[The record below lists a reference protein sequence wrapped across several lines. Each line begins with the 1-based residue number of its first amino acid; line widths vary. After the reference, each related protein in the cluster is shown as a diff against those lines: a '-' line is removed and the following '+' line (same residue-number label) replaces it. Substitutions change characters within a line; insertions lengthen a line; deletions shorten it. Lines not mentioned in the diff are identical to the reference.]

1 MNNDSSVIT
10 LICNRKKTPIGLYS
24 ISQICADNKNIT
36 IHLKNGTHL
45 STYTPISAIEKMLP
59 EEQFFR
65 IRKNCIVAFNVVE
78 KISKAK
84 FRLIDGEMLKISRY
98 RKQEFATAYENYQ
111 LVNKDLLLMMQNV
124 PVNMEDIEKRCSIF
138 DLYPD
143 PTALLKI
150 DKYGKSPQIVYANA
164 AMEKMER
171 KSREEMVLG
180 KTNILP
186 MDAQWTAHYRNA
198 AFNGQREEALKFFP
212 ETGRTMKIS
221 CYSPFYG
228 YCAVIIT
235 NADNVPVIG
244 NRAVVTNYADSAKFS
259 KGQRLFSY
267 YEKTLYILT
276 FLYDQVVFV
285 NLNENHY
292 SIITDC
298 FSYFQDNVDMSGTFD
313 DLFLKYR
320 TIVHPDFREEFSE
333 VFVRLPL
340 LAAFQS
346 GAKEIL
352 RQYQERSSNGTY
364 HWVSCHVLRLVNP
377 FNEDVV
383 AVVLKKTYE
392 KEQRIIE
399 NNEQKEEII
408 RTMENNFASVYY
420 MDFKLRKIT
429 ALKEINNEKKFFS
442 RILKKKFFAGLAL
455 YIKKTVHP
463 DDRKFVLEKLD
474 FIPINEALRNEKFV
488 VLKFRMKLSKEC
500 YEHVELTIHAAKILN
515 NRIDEVVVVIRLIN
529 EVNDVAEL

>member
-1 MNNDSSVIT
+1 MDNDSSAVI
-10 LICNRKKTPIGLYS
+10 LICNRKKTSIKFYS
-24 ISQICADNKNIT
+24 ISHICADNKNVAIY
-36 IHLKNGTHL
+36 LKSGTYF

-59 EEQFFR
+59 EGQFFR
-65 IRKNCIVAFNVVE
+65 IRKNCIVAFDMIE
-78 KISKAK
+78 KVGKSK
-84 FRLIDGEMLKISRY
+84 FRMIDGEIVKISRY
-98 RKQEFATAYENYQ
+98 RKRDFSVAYDNYQ
-111 LVNKDLLLMMQNV
+111 SMNKDLFVKMQKV
-124 PVNMEDIEKRCSIF
+124 PVNSEDIENRCSIF

-143 PTALLKI
+143 PVALLKA
-150 DKYGKSPQIVYANA
+150 DKHEKSLRIMYVNA
-164 AMEKMER
+164 AMEKMEL
-171 KSREEMVLG
+171 KSREEMILG
-180 KTNILP
+180 KTNMLP
-186 MDAQWTAHYRNA
+186 MDTQWIEYYREA

-228 YCAVIIT
+228 YCAVIVT

-244 NRAVVTNYADSAKFS
+244 DYAVTNYADSAKFS
-259 KGQRLFSY
+259 KGQLLFSY
-267 YEKTLYILT
+267 YEKMLYILT

-285 NLNENHY
+285 NLDENHY
-292 SIITDC
+292 SIITEC
-298 FSYFQDNVDMSGTFD
+298 FSYFQDTVDMSGTFD

-320 TIVHPDFREEFSE
+320 IIVHPDFRKEFSE
-333 VFVRLPL
+333 VFVRPLL

-408 RTMENNFASVYY
+408 RTMENNFAAIYY
-420 MDFKLRKIT
+420 VDFKQRKIT
-429 ALKEINNEKKFFS
+429 ALKEINNEKRFFS

-455 YIKKTVHP
+455 YIQKTVHP
-463 DDRKFVLEKLD
+463 DDRKRVSEKLD
-474 FIPINEALRNEKFV
+474 FIPINDALRNEKFV
-488 VLKFRMKLSKEC
+488 VLQFRMKLSKKC
-500 YEHVELTIHAAKILN
+500 YENVELTMHAAKIFN
-515 NRIDEVVVVIRLIN
+515 DRVDEVVVVIRLVD
-529 EVNDVAEL
+529 EEK

>member
-1 MNNDSSVIT
+1 MDNDVSAVT
-10 LICNRKKTPIGLYS
+10 LICSRKKTSIKLYS
-24 ISQICADNKNIT
+24 VSQICADNKNIT
-36 IHLKNGTHL
+36 IYLKNGTLL
-45 STYTPISAIEKMLP
+45 STYTPISTIEKMLP
-59 EEQFFR
+59 KEQFFR

-78 KISKAK
+78 KIGKSK
-84 FRLIDGEMLKISRY
+84 FRLIDGETLKISRN
-98 RKQEFATAYENYQ
+98 KKPEFSAAYDNYQ
-111 LVNKDLLLMMQNV
+111 LVNKDLLAMMQKV
-124 PVNMEDIEKRCSIF
+124 PVNMEDIEIRCSIF

-143 PTALLKI
+143 PTALLKV
-150 DKYGKSPQIVYANA
+150 DKHGKDLRIVYANA
-164 AMEKMER
+164 AMEKMEL
-171 KSREEMVLG
+171 KSREEMILG

-186 MDAQWTAHYRNA
+186 MDTQWAEHYREA
-198 AFNGQREEALKFFP
+198 AFHGQREEALKFFP

-228 YCAVIIT
+228 YCVVIIT

-244 NRAVVTNYADSAKFS
+244 NHAVTNYADSAKFS
-259 KGQRLFSY
+259 KGQLLFSY

-320 TIVHPDFREEFSE
+320 TIVHPDFRKEFSE

-352 RQYQERSSNGTY
+352 RQYQERSSNATY

-408 RTMENNFASVYY
+408 RTLENNFAAVYY
-420 MDFKLRKIT
+420 MDFKQRKIT
-429 ALKEINNEKKFFS
+429 ALKEINNERKFFS
-442 RILKKKFFAGLAL
+442 RILKKKFFAGLTL
-455 YIKKTVHP
+455 YIQKTVHP
-463 DDRKFVLEKLD
+463 DDRKCVLEKLD

-488 VLKFRMKLSKEC
+488 VLKFRMKLSEEC
-500 YEHVELTIHAAKILN
+500 YENVELTIHAAKIFN
-515 NRIDEVVVVIRLIN
+515 NRVDEVVVAIRLIN
-529 EVNDVAEL
+529 EGK

>member
-1 MNNDSSVIT
+1 MDNDVSDVT
-10 LICNRKKTPIGLYS
+10 LVCSRKKTSIKFYS

-36 IHLKNGTHL
+36 VYLKNGTRL

-59 EEQFFR
+59 SEQFFR
-65 IRKNCIVAFNVVE
+65 IRKNCIVAFNMVE
-78 KISKAK
+78 KVGKSE
-84 FRLIDGEMLKISRY
+84 FRMIDGEILKISRY
-98 RKQEFATAYENYQ
+98 RKQDFSTAYDNYQ
-111 LVNKDLLLMMQNV
+111 LKNKDLFMKMQKAPANL
-124 PVNMEDIEKRCSIF
+124 EDIESRCSIF

-143 PTALLKI
+143 PVVLLKA
-150 DKYGKSPQIVYANA
+150 DKHGKSLRIIYVNA
-164 AMEKMER
+164 AMEKMEV
-171 KSREEMVLG
+171 KSREEMSLG

-186 MDAQWTAHYRNA
+186 MDTQWVEYYREA
-198 AFNGQREEALKFFP
+198 AFNGLREEALKFFP

-228 YCAVIIT
+228 YCVVIIT
-235 NADNVPVIG
+235 NADNMPVIG
-244 NRAVVTNYADSAKFS
+244 NCAVTNYADSAKFS
-259 KGQRLFSY
+259 KGQLFFSY

-276 FLYDQVVFV
+276 SLYDQVVFV

-298 FSYFQDNVDMSGTFD
+298 FSYFQDTVDMSGTFD

-320 TIVHPDFREEFSE
+320 IIVHPDFRKEFSE
-333 VFVRLPL
+333 VFVRPL
-340 LAAFQS
+340 LLEAFQS

-352 RQYQERSSNGTY
+352 RQYQERGSNGTY

-408 RTMENNFASVYY
+408 RTMENNFAAIYY
-420 MDFKLRKIT
+420 VDFKQRKIT
-429 ALKEINNEKKFFS
+429 VLKEINNEKRFFS

-455 YIKKTVHP
+455 YIQKTVHP
-463 DDRKFVLEKLD
+463 DDRKYVLEKLD
-474 FIPINEALRNEKFV
+474 FIPINDALRNEEFV
-488 VLKFRMKLSKEC
+488 VLQFRMKLSKEC
-500 YEHVELTIHAAKILN
+500 YENVELIIHAAKILN
-515 NRIDEVVVVIRLIN
+515 DRVDEVVVVIRLIN
-529 EVNDVAEL
+529 EGK

>member
-1 MNNDSSVIT
+1 MDNDASAVT
-10 LICNRKKTPIGLYS
+10 LVCGRKKTAIKFYS

-36 IHLKNGTHL
+36 IYLKNGTRL

-59 EEQFFR
+59 DEQFFR
-65 IRKNCIVAFNVVE
+65 IRKNCIVAFNMVKKVG
-78 KISKAK
+78 KSK
-84 FRLIDGEMLKISRY
+84 FRMIDGEILKISRY
-98 RKQEFATAYENYQ
+98 RKQDFSAAYDNYQ
-111 LVNKDLLLMMQNV
+111 LTNKDLFIKMQKV
-124 PVNMEDIEKRCSIF
+124 PINMEDIEKRCSIF
-138 DLYPD
+138 DSYPD
-143 PTALLKI
+143 PVALLKA
-150 DKYGKSPQIVYANA
+150 DKHGKSLRIMYANA
-164 AMEKMER
+164 AMEKMEL
-171 KSREEMVLG
+171 KSREEMILG

-186 MDAQWTAHYRNA
+186 MDTQWIEYYREA

-228 YCAVIIT
+228 YCVVIIT
-235 NADNVPVIG
+235 NADNVPVVG
-244 NRAVVTNYADSAKFS
+244 SYAVTNYADSTQFS
-259 KGQRLFSY
+259 KGQQLFSY

-276 FLYDQVVFV
+276 SLYDQVVFV

-298 FSYFQDNVDMSGTFD
+298 FSYFQDIVDMSGTFD

-320 TIVHPDFREEFSE
+320 IIVHPDFREEFSD
-333 VFVRLPL
+333 VFVRESL
-340 LAAFQS
+340 LAAFQL
-346 GAKEIL
+346 GAKEML
-352 RQYQERSSNGTY
+352 RQYQERGSNGTY

-408 RTMENNFASVYY
+408 RTMENNFAAIYY
-420 MDFKLRKIT
+420 IDFKQRKIT
-429 ALKEINNEKKFFS
+429 ALKEINNEKRFFS
-442 RILKKKFFAGLAL
+442 RILKKKFFAGLTL
-455 YIKKTVHP
+455 YIQRTVHP
-463 DDRKFVLEKLD
+463 DDRKCVLEKLS

-488 VLKFRMKLSKEC
+488 VLQFRMKLSEEC
-500 YEHVELTIHAAKILN
+500 YENVELVLHAAKIFN
-515 NRIDEVVVVIRLIN
+515 GRVDEVVVTIRLIN
-529 EVNDVAEL
+529 EGT